1 VHVAVSLDGS
11 TAGFL
16 PDVGRFYELA
26 GTWREDVTL
35 AGADTILAQEAALA
49 EADLPGPAPDGPIL
63 AVVDSGGRVGA
74 WQSLRD
80 AGYWSDVVAVHAA
93 ATPPRTHGLA
103 EIVTGSDR
111 VDLEALLVTLHEQYG
126 ARMVR
131 VDSGGVLNGA
141 LLDAG
146 LVDEISLL
154 VHPAL
159 AAADER
165 RVSHGGGPATGT
177 ATTRIDAQSLS
188 GGLVWLRHRLVPS
201 DPSEAP

>member
-1 VHVAVSLDGS
+1 MLHVAVSLDGS

-35 AGADTILAQEAALA
+35 AGADTILAQEAAL

-63 AVVDSGGRVGA
+63 AVVDSGGRVGS

-103 EIVTGSDR
+103 EIVTGSER

-126 ARMVR
+126 ARVVR
-131 VDSGGVLNGA
+131 VDSGGALNGA

-165 RVSHGGGPATGT
+165 RVWHGGGPATGP
-177 ATTRIDAQSLS
+177 ATTLIDAQSLPE
-188 GGLVWLRHRLVPS
+188 GLVWLRHRLVSS
-201 DPSEAP
+201 DPSEAR